1 MPRKIVHSTR
11 MSGLRATTRQP
22 RGSSEPS
29 PYRTSVRFTQ
39 RFRFYA
45 NAAATNT
52 QVTCTGLLD
61 MLCTASSGT
70 VAYQLLTAFRL
81 KSVEM
86 WDISATTGATVVC
99 EFPFASGTVGGP
111 ETKRSVTSLGNSK
124 PAYLRMVP
132 VKGSLQSMWQSVSST
147 TAFILLSA
155 STTNSVVD
163 IVLECVMQ
171 NGQTPVAVSAG
182 VAGATVGTIYL
193 RALDNQGSQIF
204 APAPNTWPT
213 I

>member
-1 MPRKIVHSTR
+1 MPKKRSRLVKHRRARVH
-11 MSGLRATTRQP
+11 
-22 RGSSEPS
+22 SEPS
-29 PYRTSVRFTQ
+29 EYRASVRYNQ

-52 QVTCTGLLD
+52 QITVTGLLD
-61 MLCTASSGT
+61 MLCMATTGT
-70 VAYQLLTAFRL
+70 SAYQLNTAFRL
-81 KSVEM
+81 KSLEM

-99 EFPFASGTVGGP
+99 EFPFASGTVGAP

-124 PAYLRMVP
+124 PAYLKMTP
-132 VKGSLQSMWQSVSST
+132 VKGSIQSMWQSTGST

-163 IVLECVMQ
+163 IVLDCVLQ
-171 NGQTPVAVSAG
+171 DGQSPVSVSAG
-182 VAGATVGTIYL
+182 VAGATAGTIYL